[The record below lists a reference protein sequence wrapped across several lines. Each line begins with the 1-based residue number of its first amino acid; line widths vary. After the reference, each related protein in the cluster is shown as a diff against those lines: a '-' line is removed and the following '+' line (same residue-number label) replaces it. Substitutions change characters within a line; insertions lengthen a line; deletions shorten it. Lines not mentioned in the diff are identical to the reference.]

1 MCVYRSIHNSLRAN
15 SVVVVLATSARRA
28 VVYARA
34 RRRWKST
41 RDAPIRR
48 GRQAKRA
55 HHKRSAAMRS
65 PARDGQQRTY
75 IYLYICTYMRSP
87 ARDRQQWTYLY
98 IYLSRSGSPNFR
110 SPTAAHRA
118 ATALSMVCA
127 TTQPT
132 ALPIRCSGACVL
144 QKRFVPQRSNLLQRG
159 AAWRGATEPAAAQ
172 HVLQRG
178 ATCCNRPQPAA
189 TCCSAVQRV
198 HRQSGPMQRSTTC
211 CNRPQFAAMGHS
223 ALQPVAAIATQCS
236 PLQQQTTGIC
246 NRPRPVA
253 TDHGPLQ

>member
-1 MCVYRSIHNSLRAN
+1 MKIAGSPIALSCP
-15 SVVVVLATSARRA
+15 SARA
-28 VVYARA
+28 VTATGA
-34 RRRWKST
+34 S
-41 RDAPIRR
+41 ANPIR
-48 GRQAKRA
+48 QHSSLSKRC
-55 HHKRSAAMRS
+55 
-65 PARDGQQRTY
+65 PGET
-75 IYLYICTYMRSP
+75 T
-87 ARDRQQWTYLY
+87 
-98 IYLSRSGSPNFR
+98 SRSGSPNFR